1 MTGGSDRGTDPHE
14 GIKPDGIRPLD
25 GIRVVELASVAP
37 APLCAMILADFGAE
51 VIVVERPG
59 GSATGL
65 DLAGEQPLFRRG
77 KQRVVA
83 DLKSDA
89 GRELVTGLAAQADV
103 LVEGYRPGVLER
115 LGLGPDEL
123 LAVNRRL
130 IYTRV
135 TGWGQDGPYALRA
148 GHDINYIAVAG
159 ALAQVGVN
167 EPVPP
172 GTFVGDY
179 GGGTLNAVIGVLL
192 ALQARERTGAGQ
204 VVDAAMV
211 DGAVTLLAGHL
222 ELHARGYLRRQGEN
236 PTDGLAPFYGS
247 YRCSDGRWY
256 SVGAIE
262 SRFYASLLAA
272 LGLTDIPVEQQME
285 RSRWPQTRE
294 RIAAAFTTRTRDEW
308 ERVLAE
314 ADVCGAPVL
323 RIDELAANEHVA
335 ARASVLPV
343 EGGWEPA
350 PAPRLSATP
359 GRAGGRQPVG
369 DAAAFRPR

>member
-1 MTGGSDRGTDPHE
+1 MF
-14 GIKPDGIRPLD
+14 
-25 GIRVVELASVAP
+25 
-37 APLCAMILADFGAE
+37 C
-51 VIVVERPG
+51 
-59 GSATGL
+59 
-65 DLAGEQPLFRRG
+65 RG
-77 KQRVVA
+77 KQRVTA
-83 DLKSDA
+83 DLKSVA
-89 GRELVTGLAAQADV
+89 GRDLVTGLAAQADV

-115 LGLGPDEL
+115 LGLGPDEQ
-123 LAVNRRL
+123 LAANPRL

-135 TGWGQDGPYALRA
+135 TGWGQDGPYAQRA

-159 ALAQVGVN
+159 ALAQVGFD

-179 GGGTLNAVIGVLL
+179 VGGTLNAVIGVLL
-192 ALQARERTGAGQ
+192 ALQARVRTGAGQ

-256 SVGAIE
+256 AVGAIE
-262 SRFYASLLAA
+262 SRFYATLLTA
-272 LGLTDIPVEQQME
+272 LGLTDVPADGQMD
-285 RSRWPQTRE
+285 RTRWPDTRE
-294 RIAAAFTTRTRDEW
+294 RIAAAFATRTRDEW
-308 ERVLAE
+308 ERLFAE

-323 RIDELAANEHVA
+323 RIDELAANEHLA
-335 ARASVLPV
+335 ARDSVLAV
-343 EGGWEPA
+343 DGGWDPA

-359 GRAGGRQPVG
+359 GRAGARGPVG
-369 DAAAFRPR
+369 DTATFRPRW

>member
-1 MTGGSDRGTDPHE
+1 MSAAAHPGT
-14 GIKPDGIRPLD
+14 RPLD
-25 GIRVVELASVAP
+25 GIRVLELASVAP

-59 GSATGL
+59 GPAVGL
-65 DLAGEQPLFRRG
+65 DLAGEHPMFCRG
-77 KQRVVA
+77 KQRVAA
-83 DLKSDA
+83 DLKTDT
-89 GRELVTGLAAQADV
+89 GRGLVEELAAQADV

-123 LAVNRRL
+123 LARNPRL

-135 TGWGQDGPYALRA
+135 TGWGQDGPYATRA

-159 ALAQVGVN
+159 ALAQVGPGASG

-192 ALQARERTGAGQ
+192 ALQARQRTGTGQ

-222 ELHARGYLRRQGEN
+222 ELHARGHLQGQGDN

-247 YRCSDGRWY
+247 YRCADGRWY
-256 SVGAIE
+256 AVGAIE
-262 SRFYASLLAA
+262 NRFYGSLLTA
-272 LGLTDIPVEQQME
+272 LGLTDIPVSDQMD
-285 RSRWPQTRE
+285 RARWPATRE
-294 RIAAAFTTRTRDEW
+294 RIAAAFATRTRDDW

-323 RIDELAANEHVA
+323 RIDELTANEHVA
-335 ARASVLPV
+335 ARGSVLPV
-343 EGGWEPA
+343 DGGWDPA

-359 GRAGGRQPVG
+359 GWAGPRGPVQRT
-369 DAAAFRPR
+369 ATFRPR